1 MTERRTASGHD
12 LPATIGIF
20 PLPGALLLPRANLP
34 LHIFEPR
41 YRELVRDSL
50 GRGRLIGMIQPL
62 DPEDSADAPALFPI
76 GCVGKMTT
84 FRETED
90 GRFYIT
96 LTGISRFR
104 VRKELA
110 VTTLYRQVEADL
122 SEFAA
127 DAHDTEEVTLDRE
140 KLLPVLREF
149 FKLHTVKVDWDAIE
163 QVPNHALVRSLAM
176 TCPFA
181 PRERQALLEA
191 ASQSE
196 RGKLILALLQMA
208 VRQTG
213 DSGKTV
219 LQ

>member
-1 MTERRTASGHD
+1 
-12 LPATIGIF
+12 
-20 PLPGALLLPRANLP
+20 
-34 LHIFEPR
+34 
-41 YRELVRDSL
+41 
-50 GRGRLIGMIQPL
+50 
-62 DPEDSADAPALFPI
+62 
-76 GCVGKMTT
+76 
-84 FRETED
+84 
-90 GRFYIT
+90 
-96 LTGISRFR
+96 
-104 VRKELA
+104 
-110 VTTLYRQVEADL
+110 
-122 SEFAA
+122 
-127 DAHDTEEVTLDRE
+127 
-140 KLLPVLREF
+140 LREF